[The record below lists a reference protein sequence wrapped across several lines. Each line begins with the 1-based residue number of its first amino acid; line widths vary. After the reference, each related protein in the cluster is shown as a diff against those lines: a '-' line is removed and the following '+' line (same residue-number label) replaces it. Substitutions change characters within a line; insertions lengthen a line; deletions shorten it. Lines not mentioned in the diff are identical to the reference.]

1 MIELFN
7 NHNIINILCQI
18 IMDRLFYYYKYDE
31 YIVMILSIIERYI
44 KTDCIL
50 YYFSSISI
58 FSITLFI
65 IHFTSSV

>member
-50 YYFSSISI
+50 
-58 FSITLFI
+58 
-65 IHFTSSV
+65 